1 MLSFPVVLKLLE
13 YYRRKRMKPQFGLGT
28 TGLPE
33 EVFTECGLKGTHEI
47 RLIKTMAVSGDQ
59 RISSLFTNVL

>member
-1 MLSFPVVLKLLE
+1 MLSFPVILKPLK
-13 YYRRKRMKPQFGLGT
+13 YYRRKRMKPQFGLGA